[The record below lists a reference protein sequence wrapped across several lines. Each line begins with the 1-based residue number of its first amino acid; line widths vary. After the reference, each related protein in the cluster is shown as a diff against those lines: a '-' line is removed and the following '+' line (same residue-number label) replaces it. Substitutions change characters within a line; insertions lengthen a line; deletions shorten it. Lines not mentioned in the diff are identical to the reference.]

1 MGLRLGVLAP
11 AVLLLAG
18 CGSVSPGAG
27 TAEQTALAARDVA
40 DSAGAQRACES
51 LAPDVITSLREE
63 SGLACP
69 AALQSEPPP
78 TPGKVV
84 AARVYGQAAQVVFD
98 NDVAFLTVI
107 QGKWR
112 VTAMDCAAVAGHPYD
127 CSIGGR

>member
-1 MGLRLGVLAP
+1 MGLRVGVLAP
-11 AVLLLAG
+11 AIALLAG

-27 TAEQTALAARDVA
+27 TAERAALAARDVA

-69 AALQSEPPP
+69 SALQSEPPP

-84 AARVYGQAAQVVFD
+84 GAHVYGRAAQIVFD
-98 NDVAFLTVI
+98 NDVVFLTVI
-107 QGKWR
+107 QGKWK
-112 VTAMDCAAVAGHPYD
+112 VTAMGCAAVASHPYD
-127 CSIGGR
+127 CSIGGQ